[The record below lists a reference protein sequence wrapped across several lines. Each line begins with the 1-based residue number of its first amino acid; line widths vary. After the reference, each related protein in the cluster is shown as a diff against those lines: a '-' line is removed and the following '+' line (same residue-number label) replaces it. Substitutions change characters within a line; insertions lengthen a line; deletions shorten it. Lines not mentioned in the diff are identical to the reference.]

1 MRSFKHRLPSMI
13 LWAVAALGL
22 CRAAWA
28 QSPKY
33 GLGRTPTPAEI
44 RAWDISIGP
53 EGQGL
58 PQGSGSAKEGAR
70 IFAEKCAACH
80 GATGSGGP
88 APMLIKPE
96 TPPKKPLPCLSPCI
110 GPGSV
115 MALHSPYATTIWDY
129 IHRAMPF
136 GQEGTLKPD
145 EVYALTAF
153 LLYKNGVIKED
164 DVLNQQTLPQ
174 VKMPNRNGYAIPDWK
189 PDTPRPFPN
198 QR

>member
-1 MRSFKHRLPSMI
+1 MRLFSNPLPCI
-13 LWAVAALGL
+13 LLAAVTAFGL
-22 CRAAWA
+22 FGVAWA
-28 QSPKY
+28 QSPTY
-33 GLGRTPTPAEI
+33 GLGKTPTPAEI
-44 RAWDISIGP
+44 HAWDISIGP
-53 EGQGL
+53 EGKEL
-58 PQGSGSAKEGAR
+58 PPGSGTAKEGAQL
-70 IFAEKCAACH
+70 FADKCAACH

-88 APMLIKPE
+88 APMLIKPAIA
-96 TPPKKPLPCLSPCI
+96 PKKPLPCLSPCI
-110 GPGSV
+110 GPGNV

-174 VKMPNRNGYAIPDWK
+174 IKMPNRNGYAIPNWK
-189 PDTPRPFPN
+189 PGMPRPFPN
-198 QR
+198 ER

>member
-1 MRSFKHRLPSMI
+1 MRSFKNLLAWLMLGS
-13 LWAVAALGL
+13 VAALGL
-22 CRAAWA
+22 CQAAWA
-28 QSPKY
+28 QSPRY
-33 GLGRTPTPAEI
+33 GLGKTPAPEEI

-53 EGQGL
+53 EGKEL
-58 PQGSGSAKEGAR
+58 PPGSGTAKEGAR
-70 IFAEKCAACH
+70 LFAEKCASCH

-96 TPPKKPLPCLSPCI
+96 STPKHPLSCLSPCI
-110 GPGSV
+110 GPNNV
-115 MALHSPYATTIWDY
+115 MARHSPYATTIWDY

-189 PDTPRPFPN
+189 PGTPRPFPN
-198 QR
+198 E